1 MGNICIIGPRGSG
14 KTTYLAALAY
24 WPQASENTEAFPRFN
39 VQAVSEDASKLKDK
53 ADRIIRQGAAM
64 KPTEIDGIE
73 ISSVDDL
80 PYYLLRLEVTR
91 RFRQPEPID
100 LAVRDYP
107 GEVFHDLSGGQRNA
121 LYQEFISESLAAD
134 VVGCM
139 VMLPDWEPGTDEDYS
154 RMVDHFLMEMD
165 THNRLGDLRLAVVM
179 SKCERGEIWPGRLD
193 PSYDLFGV
201 HLPRTRHLLR
211 AKMPEQNLRFFALST
226 FGVLGAK
233 DPRPNRMDEGQGAK
247 GAILRRAHP
256 WRPYGMLAPLYW
268 LSTGHS
274 LNSHV

>member
-24 WPQASENTEAFPRFN
+24 WPQRGKNTEAYPRFTM
-39 VQAVSEDASKLKDK
+39 QAVSEDARKLKDK
-53 ADRIIRQGAAM
+53 ADRIIRNGAAM

-73 ISSVDDL
+73 VSSVDDL
-80 PYYLLRLEVTR
+80 PYYLLRLEIKR

-107 GEVFHDLSGGQRNA
+107 GEVFHELSGGQRSD
-121 LYQEFISESLAAD
+121 LYQDFISESLAAD
-134 VVGCM
+134 VVGCL
-139 VMLPDWEPGTDEDYS
+139 VMLPDWEPGTDDDYS
-154 RMVDHFLMEMD
+154 RMVDHFLLEMD
-165 THNRLGDLRLAVVM
+165 THNRLTDLRLAVVM

-193 PSYDLFGV
+193 PSDDLFGV
-201 HLPRTRHLLR
+201 HLSRTRNILR
-211 AKMPEQNLRFFALST
+211 DQMPPQNLRFFALST
-226 FGVLGAK
+226 FGVLEPK

-247 GAILRRAHP
+247 GAVLRQSEQ

-268 LSTGHS
+268 LSTGQT